1 MNTIRIAPA
10 RTVTTSSF
18 VYSHQ
23 ATGNEME
30 VMSGVDVVE
39 SILAQLKAGALV
51 CIVDADDSIRKAVT
65 RLLQSERYSTE
76 SFASVQSFLSR
87 KIHNGP
93 CCVIADVDLRGPGG
107 SDLLQ
112 IVAKDRRTEQIV
124 FTSGRSDIR
133 ACAQAL
139 KAGAVDFL
147 AKPLKNS
154 ELLRAVESGLL
165 RSSKLV
171 HLQKEKRTAQSLFN
185 GLTPRERE
193 VLGFVIAGKINKE
206 IAAELGAG
214 EKTIK
219 KHRGHLMK
227 KLNVGSVAEL
237 VHFSF
242 HFGLKPARPYGA
254 KALFAGMT

>member
-1 MNTIRIAPA
+1 MDTTRIAAA
-10 RTVTTSSF
+10 RTATTTSF

-23 ATGNEME
+23 APDDGADEL
-30 VMSGVDVVE
+30 SCLDVVQ
-39 SILAQLKAGALV
+39 SVIAQLKAGALV
-51 CIVDADDSIRKAVT
+51 CIVDSDDSIRKAIA
-65 RLLQSERYSTE
+65 RLLQSAGYVTE
-76 SFASVQSFLSR
+76 SFASAQSFLSR
-87 KIHNGP
+87 KIHGGA

-112 IVAKDRRTEQIV
+112 ILAGERRTEQIV
-124 FTSGRSDIR
+124 FTSGRSDVR

-154 ELLRAVESGLL
+154 ELLRAVENALL
-165 RSSKLV
+165 RSGKVL
-171 HLQKEKRTAQSLFN
+171 HAQKQKQAAQSLLKA
-185 GLTPRERE
+185 LTPRERE
-193 VLGFVIAGKINKE
+193 VLSFVIAGKINKE

-219 KHRGHLMK
+219 KHRGHLMR

-242 HFGLKPARPYGA
+242 HSGLKPARPYGA
-254 KALFAGMT
+254 NSLFASAL